1 MKKKRYLPFGY
12 QMNEGNII
20 PDILESS
27 AVQSI
32 FENYRNGASLQMLAK
47 QMPCWAK
54 PTSRTVSARRC
65 ASTAV
70 NGRSI
75 MWRTTIRQSSMP
87 TPSHRCRRNWQ
98 GEPQN
103 ARSSRSARLQ
113 SRANIAENTRSL
125 NCLSVGN
132 ARLHTADA
140 LGLQTVK
147 RELCGAVSAALTTA
161 KNTVTTHRLWKKPHY
176 RKQS

>member
-1 MKKKRYLPFGY
+1 MTNTIKRGEIYYADLSPVVGSEQGGVRPVLILQNDTGNKFSSTTIVAPITSVPKKRSQP
-12 QMNEGNII
+12 
-20 PDILESS
+20 
-27 AVQSI
+27 
-32 FENYRNGASLQMLAK
+32 
-47 QMPCWAK
+47 
-54 PTSRTVSARRC
+54 
-65 ASTAV
+65 
-70 NGRSI
+70 
-75 MWRTTIRQSSMP
+75 MWRTTIRQLSMP